1 MKKIAIFLI
10 SLRGGGAERVVSY
23 LLNEGYKEFEF
34 HLILFNKK
42 IEYPIPESKNIK
54 IMELGKY
61 IGSKYLSILAI
72 PYLAFKLKNYLLQ
85 NDVQTI
91 LSFLNRPNLIS
102 CYLKKNGWKGKVIIS
117 ERADSVAYYNSLF
130 FGSFII
136 GLIKNYYPFADVV
149 TVISKGIS
157 HTMKNLGISN
167 CKLIYNPIPIS
178 KPSSKKRPAN
188 QPFIFINIAR
198 LEKQKNHVLLL
209 KAFAELKNTNC
220 KLVILGQGKLLNS
233 LKNLSTELGIQGKV
247 QFAGFQ
253 SNIKSFLENAD
264 CFVFSSDF
272 EGLGNVLIE
281 ALNAGLPII
290 STDCPHGPRE
300 VLAPNTNEC
309 LLVEDRIELADY
321 GILTPAG
328 SIKFLADAMQIMMT
342 DELLRD
348 KYRGLAP
355 ERASYFDIK
364 KISKQ
369 YFELF

>member
-23 LLNEGYKEFEF
+23 LLNEGHKEFEF

-42 IEYPIPESKNIK
+42 IEYPIPQSKNIK
-54 IMELGKY
+54 IIELGKY

-72 PYLAFKLKNYLLQ
+72 PYLAFKLKKYLVK

-91 LSFLNRPNLIS
+91 FSFLNRPNIIS

-117 ERADSVAYYNSLF
+117 ERADSVAYYNSLY

-136 GLIKNYYPFADVV
+136 GLIKKYYPYADVV
-149 TVISKGIS
+149 TVISKGIA
-157 HTMKNLGISN
+157 HTLKNLGISN
-167 CKLIYNPIPIS
+167 CKLIYNPIHIS
-178 KPSSKKRPAN
+178 KSSYKQRPAN
-188 QPFIFINIAR
+188 QPFTFLNIAR

-209 KAFAELKNTNC
+209 KAFAELKNTSC

-233 LKNLSTELGIQGKV
+233 LKILSTELGIQGKV

-253 SNIKSFLENAD
+253 SNIKSYLENAD

-281 ALNAGLPII
+281 ALNAGLPIV
-290 STDCPHGPRE
+290 STDCPYGPRE
-300 VLAPNTNEC
+300 VLAPHTNE
-309 LLVEDRIELADY
+309 LLLLQDRIELADY
-321 GILTPAG
+321 GLLTPVG
-328 SIKFLADAMQIMMT
+328 NIKFLADAMRIMMT
-342 DELLRD
+342 DDLLRD
-348 KYRGLAP
+348 KYRGLATA
-355 ERASYFDIK
+355 RASDFEIK
-364 KISKQ
+364 KILKK